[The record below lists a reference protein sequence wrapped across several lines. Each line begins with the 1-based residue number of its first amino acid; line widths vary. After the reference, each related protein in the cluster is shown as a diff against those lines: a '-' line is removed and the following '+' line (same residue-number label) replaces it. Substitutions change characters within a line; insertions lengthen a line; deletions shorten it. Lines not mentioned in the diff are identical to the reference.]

1 MTIPITNVAQS
12 TAIVIF
18 VLLAVFF
25 LSLRKTEHRDL
36 FPIAV
41 TQELKGF
48 GILSVV
54 FAHIAYVL
62 VSDSQFL
69 YPLSIAAGTGV
80 DLFLFMS
87 GFGLTIG
94 MMKKTLSAKEFYKRR
109 LIRVFIPFWIVLF
122 LLYIADA
129 GLLHIN
135 YSLPY
140 MAQSTL
146 GWFPHANAD
155 TDVNSPFWYIT
166 WILMFY
172 MLFPLLFNA
181 RRPWIAA
188 IILAVIA
195 NLIAILNPF
204 NLQANWLH
212 SLHTFAFSLG
222 MLLAWFL
229 SDKKNLVEKLKCF
242 RGESTLLRYIIIAS
256 MLFFAA
262 YMVSHATPNHWP
274 WLSTLVET
282 FNISS
287 RTFIN
292 QGSNLL
298 VMFALI
304 IAFSLKKSESRFL
317 YIFGAY
323 SYEIYLVHW
332 PLMARYDVFFHALPA
347 WMALFIW
354 LLLFIVIGWL
364 LQKIITPLG
373 TWIDSKW

>member
-12 TAIVIF
+12 TTIVIF
-18 VLLAVFF
+18 VLLAIFF
-25 LSLRKTEHRDL
+25 LSLRKTEHSDL

-48 GILSVV
+48 GMLSVV
-54 FAHIAYVL
+54 FAHVAYML
-62 VSDSQFL
+62 VSDNQFL

-94 MMKKTLSAKEFYKRR
+94 MIKKTLSATEFYKRR
-109 LIRVFIPFWIVLF
+109 LIKVFIPFWIVLF
-122 LLYIADA
+122 LLFIADA

-155 TDVNSPFWYIT
+155 IDVNSPFWYIT

-181 RRPWIAA
+181 RRPWITA
-188 IILAVIA
+188 IVFAVIA
-195 NLIAILNPF
+195 NFIAILNPL

-212 SLHTFAFSLG
+212 SLHTFAFPLG

-229 SDKKNLVEKLKCF
+229 SDKKSFVEKLKRF
-242 RGESTLLRYIIIAS
+242 RAESTFLRYTIIAS
-256 MLFFAA
+256 MLFLAG
-262 YMVSHATPNHWP
+262 YMVSHSTPSDWP
-274 WLSTLVET
+274 WLSTQVET
-282 FNISS
+282 LHIGSN
-287 RTFIN
+287 TFIN
-292 QGSNLL
+292 QSSNLL

-304 IAFSLKKSESRFL
+304 IVFSLKKLDNKFL
-317 YIFGAY
+317 YIFGVY

-332 PLMARYDVFFHALPA
+332 PLMARYDVFFHTLPV
-347 WMALFIW
+347 WFALFIW
-354 LLLFIVIGWL
+354 LLSFIVIGWL

-373 TWIDSKW
+373 AWIDSKW